1 MHGSFVLLK
10 KLGWACLPH
19 KRLGLAGPLQ
29 GLPVTILIWLPEDQR
44 GSPDYQ
50 PCHAGRRLCP
60 ACSLEAAGQGSHC
73 PVTTH
78 FSSAPW
84 PHLPPQDIVSPSCSL
99 PWDRGR
105 SGKGKGDKE
114 MVLWVRLVSFSQT
127 CCRCREVGSWEVQKP
142 TAMAQR
148 ATRQAG
154 HLNTGLSCIM
164 RQCGRQVLCP
174 WGQQL
179 SRSKPLSLPGD
190 TAQHGTARHGTAQ
203 TSMARPGMAQPSPAQ
218 PRPAWHDTA
227 WHGPAQTSMA

>member
-44 GSPDYQ
+44 GSPGYQ
-50 PCHAGRRLCP
+50 TLPCWSSSLSCMLTGSCWPGLSLPCHHPFLICTLTPSTPSGHCQPKLF
-60 ACSLEAAGQGSHC
+60 LTLGQ
-73 PVTTH
+73 
-78 FSSAPW
+78 A
-84 PHLPPQDIVSPSCSL
+84 
-99 PWDRGR
+99 RGR
-105 SGKGKGDKE
+105 ETKRWCSGSSS
-114 MVLWVRLVSFSQT
+114 LVCFSQT

-148 ATRQAG
+148 ATGQAG

-164 RQCGRQVLCP
+164 RQCRRYVLCP

-190 TAQHGTARHGTAQ
+190 TAQHGTAWHGPAQ
-203 TSMARPGMAQPSPAQ
+203 TSMARPGMAQPRPAQ
-218 PRPAWHDTA
+218 PRPA
-227 WHGPAQTSMA
+227 